1 MRKGCIFLISARK
14 YLIEECLRKLDQN
27 YNKKYNYPIL
37 IFYHGNLYENKRFR
51 NNIKNINQN
60 TEYRFHKIDAK
71 IPLNIQKSDLF
82 WNLDNPYARKFKG
95 RIGYLHANHF
105 WNNFMNFN
113 ELKEFDY
120 LMRIDDDS
128 WFKEDLDL
136 DFFEEIDKR
145 DGLFGTG
152 FTWNSFNENHL
163 NTRVN
168 LFKWI
173 KYYVSK
179 YEVII
184 KDEQLK
190 KSLDLEENNELFHTL
205 KWSCGNLNVYN
216 RKMFDCNE
224 WKDYL
229 NEFNK
234 VGGGY
239 RYRWGDIEV
248 IGLYAYMYLDNPLI
262 DFDLIQKGLYKDKL
276 PRAKTIK
283 KFLSRFR

>member
-14 YLIEECLRKLDQN
+14 HLIEECLRKLDQN

-51 NNIKNINQN
+51 NNIKNINLN
-60 TEYRFHKIDAK
+60 TEYRFHKIEAK
-71 IPLNIQKSDLF
+71 IPLNIQKKDLF

-128 WFKEDLDL
+128 WFKEELEL

-145 DGLFGTG
+145 GGLFGTG
-152 FTWNSFNENHL
+152 FTWNSFDKNHL

-168 LFKWI
+168 LFNWI
-173 KYYVSK
+173 KYFVSK
-179 YEVII
+179 YEVLI
-184 KDEQLK
+184 KNEQLK

-234 VGGGY
+234 FGGGY
-239 RYRWGDIEV
+239 KYRWVDIEV

-262 DFDLIQKGLYKDKL
+262 DFELKQKGLYKDKL
-276 PRAKTIK
+276 PGAKTIK
-283 KFLSRFR
+283 QFLSRFR